1 MRVTKRDKEV
11 IEFIQDNKAA
21 TTETIKEL
29 FYPSLRVA
37 QNRLK
42 LMYDNKLLQR
52 DRDYYT
58 SQYYYYI
65 KKPVQARHCLLLTD
79 FYRHLSSMAQIEI
92 FEKEFTIENIR
103 PDALVAY
110 RYANRNYIA
119 FVEIELSNTPNIE
132 KYEKLYKSG
141 KYKDYFPVFPLIYYV
156 TDKKIPDTKLKVIQ
170 ISDDMNDFRL

>member
-1 MRVTKRDKEV
+1 MERDKKV
-11 IEFIQDNKAA
+11 IEFIQEYKVA

-42 LMYDNKLLQR
+42 LMYDNKILQR

-65 KKPVQARHCLLLTD
+65 KKPIQVRHCQLLTD
-79 FYRHLSSMAQIEI
+79 FYRHLSKKAHIEL
-92 FEKEFTIENIR
+92 FEKEFIIENVR

-110 RYANRNYIA
+110 RYTNRNYIA

-132 KYEKLYKSG
+132 KYEKLYQSG
-141 KYKDYFPVFPLIYYV
+141 QYKDYFPVFPLIYYV
-156 TDKKIPDTKLKVIQ
+156 TDKKIPDTKLEIIR
-170 ISDDMNDFRL
+170 ISEDMRDFRLK